1 MKGGE
6 GMELCQVP
14 DKEREA
20 DISLLVERHGNTL
33 LRFCYLYLND
43 LQLAEDAVQETYLK
57 AHLNWHTFRGE
68 SSEQTWLTAIALNC
82 CRSLTRSAWFRRE
95 NRAVELDKLPEA
107 SVDFDPADDTVIRE
121 VMLLPRKY
129 REVILLHY
137 YQGLKL
143 REIAAMM
150 SLPEATLS
158 TRLKRARAKLKE
170 KLERWYFDEKEF

>member
-1 MKGGE
+1 MDD
-6 GMELCQVP
+6 VVRSP
-14 DKEREA
+14 DATIQLERELESHRRA
-20 DISLLVERHGNTL
+20 LTGY
-33 LRFCYLYLND
+33 CYRMLGSGSE
-43 LQLAEDAVQETYLK
+43 AEDAVQETYLK

-82 CRSLTRSAWFRRE
+82 CRSLARSAWFRRE

-143 REIAAMM
+143 REIADMM

-158 TRLKRARAKLKE
+158 TRVKRARAKLKE
-170 KLERWYFDEKEF
+170 KLERWYFDED

>member
-1 MKGGE
+1 
-6 GMELCQVP
+6 MELCQVP
-14 DKEREA
+14 GKEREA
-20 DISLLVERHGNTL
+20 DISLLVERHGDTL

-57 AHLNWHTFRGE
+57 AYRAFHTFRGE
-68 SSEQTWLTAIALNC
+68 SSEATWLTAIALNV
-82 CRSLTRSAWFRRE
+82 CRSLTRSAWFKQE
-95 NRAVELDKLPEA
+95 NRAVDLDHIPEA
-107 SVDFDPADDTVIRE
+107 SVPFDPHDDTVITQ
-121 VMLLPRKY
+121 VMRLPRKY

-158 TRLKRARAKLKE
+158 SRIKRARAKLKE
-170 KLERWYFDEKEF
+170 TLERWYFDED

>member
-1 MKGGE
+1 
-6 GMELCQVP
+6 MELCQVP
-14 DKEREA
+14 GKAREA
-20 DISLLVERHGNTL
+20 DISLLVEQYGDTL

-57 AHLNWHTFRGE
+57 AYRSLHTFRGE
-68 SSEQTWLTAIALNC
+68 SSESTWLTAIALNV
-82 CRSLTRSAWFRRE
+82 CRSLTRSPWFRQEDRQTRLE
-95 NRAVELDKLPEA
+95 QLPEA
-107 SVDFDPADDTVIRE
+107 SVPFDPQDDTVISE
-121 VMLLPRKY
+121 VMKLPRKY

-158 TRLKRARAKLKE
+158 TRVKRARAKLKV
-170 KLERWYFDEKEF
+170 KLERWYFDED